1 MGEAMGGHQ
10 LQAVRVPVAPD
21 KRGKFLLDIAVTLAT
36 YSSAITRCCTEP
48 QVKIGLR
55 NGE

>member
-36 YSSAITRCCTEP
+36 YSSAVTRCCTEP
-48 QVKIGLR
+48 QVKIGLH